1 MHHGELNACVFVDS
15 SHFFVA
21 YLMMQDV
28 WAKPA
33 SSPRQ
38 AQSRTMGSPFL
49 SGPSSRQIQ
58 HTAPLWIFI
67 GIIDNVIRGRGSF
80 RRPRVDRRLAGEA
93 VRGYHKI
100 LNGIEW
106 TDAHLPEWHDTRF

>member
-1 MHHGELNACVFVDS
+1 MHHGKLNACVFVDS
-15 SHFFVA
+15 LHFFVA

-80 RRPRVDRRLAGEA
+80 HMPWVDRRSAGDARE
-93 VRGYHKI
+93 RYQKI
-100 LNGIEW
+100 LNGIE
-106 TDAHLPEWHDTRF
+106 